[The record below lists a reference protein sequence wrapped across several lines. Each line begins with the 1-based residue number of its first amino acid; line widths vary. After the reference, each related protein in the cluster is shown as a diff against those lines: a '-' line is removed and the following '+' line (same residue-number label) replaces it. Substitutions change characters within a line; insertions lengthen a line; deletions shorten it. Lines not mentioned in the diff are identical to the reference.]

1 VSAGRQRAGR
11 SSSFEVRDEVVEVDG
26 DAQRSLLGVK
36 VWRRV
41 LSLLRSEEAVLLVI
55 GEGRDQ
61 LVVEDPEVLA
71 RVARRMT

>member
-1 VSAGRQRAGR
+1 VSTGRQRPGR